1 MNINTRFILVITTLI
16 LIVGISACDQLLGIL
31 SDNQI
36 PEMDGKVPQLTGL
49 SGEIPIGIVLPL
61 TGRFISEYGYLP
73 TQLGAELALNE
84 INTAQLGDARIRF
97 VAVDDGGTVEGTV
110 EAFGKLIHQHGVP
123 VILGPG
129 LSSQA
134 EKAFP
139 IAQENQVVAF
149 SATSSVSGLSAIGDY
164 IFRVSLTND
173 VLIPS
178 GIKATREN
186 LGYQRVAMIYDET
199 DLYSTDNHDFLREIL
214 ASHNVEVL
222 ARETFE
228 GDEDD
233 FFDQLTRIKAL
244 NSDAVFVSALSLEIS
259 KILIQGREV
268 GIPVTVPFIVP
279 DFAIDEVRAAGLA
292 AEGVITFSGWSNT
305 ASTPGNHDFIRNYLT
320 AYDVEA
326 SIWAAHAY
334 ATVYVL
340 AEAIANAQSTDA
352 TAIRDAMADIK
363 DLDSILGKFSFDD
376 VGDAV
381 YEPLTLVV
389 ANGQFEVFE

>member
-36 PEMDGKVPQLTGL
+36 PEMDGRVPQLTGL

-73 TQLGAELALNE
+73 TQFGAELALNE
-84 INTAQLGDARIRF
+84 INSAQLGDARIRF
-97 VAVDDGGTVEGTV
+97 IREDDGGTVEGTV
-110 EAFGKLIHQHGVP
+110 EAFDKLINQHSVP

-139 IAQENQVVAF
+139 IAQENHIVAF
-149 SATSSVSGLSAIGDY
+149 SATSSASGLSAIGDY

-178 GIKATREN
+178 GIKATREK

-214 ASHNVEVL
+214 ASHDVEVL

-233 FFDQLTRIKAL
+233 FLDQLTRIKAL
-244 NSDAVFVSALSLEIS
+244 NPDAVFVSALSLEIS

-268 GIPVTVPFIVP
+268 GIPVTVPFIIP
-279 DFAIDEVRAAGLA
+279 DLAIDEVRAAGHA
-292 AEGVITFSGWSNT
+292 AEGVITFSGWSST
-305 ASTPGNHDFIRNYLT
+305 ASTPGNHDFIRNYLM

-340 AEAIANAQSTDA
+340 AEAIANAQSRDA

-363 DLDSILGKFSFDD
+363 DLDTILGKFSFDA

-381 YEPLTLVV
+381 YEPLTLIV
-389 ANGQFEVFE
+389 ANGQFKVFE

>member
-1 MNINTRFILVITTLI
+1 MNVNTRFILVITTLI

-36 PEMDGKVPQLTGL
+36 PEMDGKVPQLTCL

-73 TQLGAELALNE
+73 TQFGAELALNE
-84 INTAQLGDARIRF
+84 INSAQFGDARIRF

-110 EAFGKLIHQHGVP
+110 EAFDKLINQHGVP

-139 IAQENQVVAF
+139 IAQEHQVVAF
-149 SATSSVSGLSAIGDY
+149 SATSSASGLSAIGDY

-178 GIKATREN
+178 GIKATQEK
-186 LGYQRVAMIYDET
+186 LGYKRVAMIYDEA

-214 ASHNVEVL
+214 AHHNVEVL
-222 ARETFE
+222 AWETFE
-228 GDEDD
+228 GDEDN

-244 NSDAVFVSALSLEIS
+244 NPDAVFVSALSLEIS

-268 GIPVTVPFIVP
+268 GIPATVPFIVP
-279 DFAIDEVRAAGLA
+279 DLAIDEVRAAGLA
-292 AEGVITFSGWSNT
+292 AEGVITFSGWSST
-305 ASTPGNHDFIRNYLT
+305 ASTPGNHDFIRNYRT
-320 AYDVEA
+320 AYDVEP

-334 ATVYVL
+334 ATVYIL
-340 AEAIANAQSTDA
+340 AEAIANAQSTDSK
-352 TAIRDAMADIK
+352 AIRDAMSNIK
-363 DLDSILGKFSFDD
+363 DLDTILGKFSFDV

>member
-110 EAFGKLIHQHGVP
+110 KAFGKLIHQHGVP

-149 SATSSVSGLSAIGDY
+149 SATSSASGLSAIGDY

-363 DLDSILGKFSFDD
+363 DLDTILGKFSFDA